1 MPKLGELAELVSGK
15 IFGNVNIEIDSV
27 SEIQKGKA
35 GTITFLGNPK
45 YRKYISE
52 TKASAIIV
60 SDKSFLKGK
69 NGIIVQN
76 PQLAFAKILSIFS
89 DKRDDLAGIHPSAI
103 VHESAE
109 LGKEVSIGAFA
120 VIGESVK
127 VGNRSKIGHH
137 VTVGN
142 SSRVGTNSLVYS
154 NVNIYQDCLI
164 GDNVIIHSGTVIG
177 SDGFGFVTENDVH
190 HKIPQTG
197 SVIIGND
204 VEIGAN
210 CAIDRATIDETII
223 EDGTKIDNLV
233 HIAHNVKIGKGC
245 LFAAGVGI
253 AGSVEIGDYC
263 VFAGH
268 SAVAPHLKLGSLSI
282 LAAKTGVT
290 KSLAGGKIYAGM
302 PAREIKEKNRRDA
315 IFAEVNLLKKQF
327 KKLENKLQN

>member
-1 MPKLGELAELVSGK
+1 MPKLGELAELVSGELA
-15 IFGNVNIEIDSV
+15 GNLNIEIDAV
-27 SEIQKGKA
+27 SEIQKGRA

-52 TKASAIIV
+52 TNASAIIV

-89 DKRDDLAGIHPSAI
+89 DKRDDLVGIHPSAI
-103 VHESAE
+103 IHKSAE
-109 LGKEVSIGAFA
+109 LGMEVSIGAFA
-120 VIGESVK
+120 VIGDSVK

-223 EDGTKIDNLV
+223 GDGTKIDNLV

-245 LFAAGVGI
+245 LLAAEVGI

-268 SAVAPHLKLGSLSI
+268 SAVAPHLKLGSRSI

-290 KSLAGGKIYAGM
+290 KSLSGGKIYAGM

-315 IFAEVNLLKKQF
+315 IFAEVNFLKKRF

>member
-1 MPKLGELAELVSGK
+1 MPKLGELAELVSGELA
-15 IFGNVNIEIDSV
+15 GNVNIEIDAV
-27 SEIQKGKA
+27 SEIQKGRA

-89 DKRDDLAGIHPSAI
+89 DNRDDLAGIHPSAI
-103 VHESAE
+103 IHKSAE
-109 LGKEVSIGAFA
+109 LGMEVSIGAFA
-120 VIGESVK
+120 VIGDSVK

-154 NVNIYQDCLI
+154 NVNIYQNCLI

-190 HKIPQTG
+190 HKIPQVG
-197 SVIIGND
+197 SVIIGNE

-210 CAIDRATIDETII
+210 CAIDRATIDKTII
-223 EDGTKIDNLV
+223 GDGTKIDNLV

-245 LFAAGVGI
+245 LLAAEVGI

-268 SAVAPHLKLGSLSI
+268 SAVAPHVKLGSRSI

-315 IFAEVNLLKKQF
+315 IFAEVNILKKRF
-327 KKLENKLQN
+327 ENLENKLQN

>member
-1 MPKLGELAELVSGK
+1 MPKLGELAELVSGELA
-15 IFGNVNIEIDSV
+15 GNINIEIDAV
-27 SEIQKGKA
+27 SEIQKGRA

-89 DKRDDLAGIHPSAI
+89 DNRDDLAGIHPSAI
-103 VHESAE
+103 IHKSAE
-109 LGKEVSIGAFA
+109 LGMEVSIGAFA
-120 VIGESVK
+120 VIGDSVI

-197 SVIIGND
+197 SVIIGNE

-210 CAIDRATIDETII
+210 CAIDRATIDKTII
-223 EDGTKIDNLV
+223 GDGTKIDNLV

-245 LFAAGVGI
+245 LLAAEVGI

-268 SAVAPHLKLGSLSI
+268 SAVAPHVKLGSRSI

-315 IFAEVNLLKKQF
+315 IFAEVNILKKRF
-327 KKLENKLQN
+327 ENLENKL

>member
-1 MPKLGELAELVSGK
+1 MPKLGELAELVSGELA
-15 IFGNVNIEIDSV
+15 GNINIEIDAV
-27 SEIQKGKA
+27 SEIQKGRA

-52 TKASAIIV
+52 TNASAIIV

-89 DKRDDLAGIHPSAI
+89 DNRDDLAGIHPSAI
-103 VHESAE
+103 IHKSAE
-109 LGKEVSIGAFA
+109 LGMEISIGAFA
-120 VIGESVK
+120 VIGDSVK

-190 HKIPQTG
+190 HKIHQTG
-197 SVIIGND
+197 SVIIGNE

-210 CAIDRATIDETII
+210 CAIDRATIDKTII
-223 EDGTKIDNLV
+223 GDGTKIDNLV

-245 LFAAGVGI
+245 LLAAEVGI

-268 SAVAPHLKLGSLSI
+268 SAVAPHVKLGSRSI

-315 IFAEVNLLKKQF
+315 IFAEVNILKKRF
-327 KKLENKLQN
+327 ENLENKLKN

>member
-1 MPKLGELAELVSGK
+1 MPKLSELAELVSGELA
-15 IFGNVNIEIDSV
+15 GNVNIEIDAV
-27 SEIQKGKA
+27 SEIQKGRA

-52 TKASAIIV
+52 TNASAIIV

-89 DKRDDLAGIHPSAI
+89 DNRDDLAGIHPSAI
-103 VHESAE
+103 IHKSAE
-109 LGKEVSIGAFA
+109 LGMEISIGAFT
-120 VIGESVK
+120 VIGDSVK

-223 EDGTKIDNLV
+223 GDGTKIDNLV

-245 LFAAGVGI
+245 LLAAEVGI

-268 SAVAPHLKLGSLSI
+268 SAVAPHVKLGSRSI

-302 PAREIKEKNRRDA
+302 PAREIKEKNKRDA

-327 KKLENKLQN
+327 KKLENKVQN

>member
-1 MPKLGELAELVSGK
+1 MPKLGELAELVSGELA
-15 IFGNVNIEIDSV
+15 GNVNIEIDAV
-27 SEIQKGKA
+27 SEIQKGRA

-52 TKASAIIV
+52 TNASAIIV
-60 SDKSFLKGK
+60 SDKSYLKGK
-69 NGIIVQN
+69 KGIIVQN

-89 DKRDDLAGIHPSAI
+89 DKRDDLSGIHPSAI

-120 VIGESVK
+120 VIGDSVK

-164 GDNVIIHSGTVIG
+164 GDYVIIHSGTVIG

-223 EDGTKIDNLV
+223 GDGTKIDNLV

-245 LFAAGVGI
+245 LLAAEVGI

-268 SAVAPHLKLGSLSI
+268 SAVAPHLKLGSRSI

-290 KSLAGGKIYAGM
+290 KSLSGGKIYAGM

-315 IFAEVNLLKKQF
+315 IFAEVNFLKKRF
-327 KKLENKLQN
+327 KELENKSQN